1 MSMKKNN
8 KGFSLLELIIVIAI
22 MAVMI
27 GVILPQYIKYVGRS
41 KRAVDVQNAVEFATA
56 CDLTQIYDEIGD
68 LDPGTLAQDY
78 LGNAYCAWNEEA
90 ADSIDTEHPQS
101 YMDYIVRDLGSLP
114 VSKFDNNLCWV
125 MKFDSTTRKVAGIYL
140 TEPSNLS
147 AAPGPAWQQYELWPN
162 GEDFVANGP
171 R

>member
-8 KGFSLLELIIVIAI
+8 KGFSLVELIIVIAI

-27 GVILPQYIKYVGRS
+27 GVLLPQYIKYVGRS
-41 KRAVDVQNAVEFATA
+41 KRAVDVQNANEFAIA
-56 CDLTQIYDEIGD
+56 CDITQIYEEIGD
-68 LDPGTLAQDY
+68 LSALATDG

-90 ADSIDTEHPQS
+90 ADHIDTEHPS
-101 YMDYIVRDLGSLP
+101 TYMDYIVSALGSLP
-114 VSKFDNNLCWV
+114 VSKTDNNLYWV
-125 MKFDSTTRKVAGIYL
+125 MKFDSTTRKVTGLYL

>member
-8 KGFSLLELIIVIAI
+8 KGFSLVELIIVIAI

-27 GVILPQYIKYVGRS
+27 GVLLPQYIKYVGRS

-56 CDLTQIYDEIGD
+56 CDITQIYEEIGD
-68 LDPGTLAQDY
+68 LSQLAEDG
-78 LGNAYCAWNEEA
+78 LGNAYCAWDESA
-90 ADSIDTEHPQS
+90 ADYINTEQPSS
-101 YMDYIVRDLGSLP
+101 YLDYIVRDLGSLP
-114 VSKFDNNLCWV
+114 VSKFDKNLCWV
-125 MKFDSTTRKVAGIYL
+125 MKFDSKTRKVTGIYL
-140 TEPSNLS
+140 IEPSNLS
-147 AAPGPAWQQYELWPN
+147 AAPGPAWQKYELWPN

>member
-1 MSMKKNN
+1 MKKNN
-8 KGFSLLELIIVIAI
+8 KGFSLVELIIVMAI

-27 GVILPQYIKYVGRS
+27 GVLSPQFIKYVGRS

-56 CDLTQIYDEIGD
+56 CDITQIYEEIGSLSGLLVD
-68 LDPGTLAQDY
+68 GS
-78 LGNAYCAWNEEA
+78 GNAWCAWNEEA
-90 ADSIDTEHPQS
+90 ADYIDTEHPS
-101 YMDYIVRDLGSLP
+101 TYLDYIVRDLGSLP
-114 VSKFDNNLCWV
+114 ISKFDNNLCWV
-125 MKFDSTTRKVAGIYL
+125 MKFDNTTRKVTGIYL

-147 AAPGPAWQQYELWPN
+147 AYPGPAWQQYELWPN

>member
-8 KGFSLLELIIVIAI
+8 KGFSLVELIIVIAI

-27 GVILPQYIKYVGRS
+27 GILLPQYIKYVGRS

-56 CDLTQIYDEIGD
+56 CDITQIYEEIGD
-68 LDPGTLAQDY
+68 LSELAEDG

-90 ADSIDTEHPQS
+90 ADYIDTENPSS
-101 YMDYIVRDLGSLP
+101 YLDYIVRDLGSLP
-114 VSKFDNNLCWV
+114 VSKTDNNLCWV
-125 MKFDSTTRKVAGIYL
+125 MKFDKTTRKVTGIYL
-140 TEPSNLS
+140 TELSNLS
-147 AAPGPAWQQYELWPN
+147 AYPGPAWQQYELWPN

>member
-1 MSMKKNN
+1 MKKNN
-8 KGFSLLELIIVIAI
+8 KGFSLVELIIVIAI

-27 GVILPQYIKYVGRS
+27 GVLLPQYIKYVGRS

-56 CDLTQIYDEIGD
+56 CDITQIYEEIGD
-68 LDPGTLAQDY
+68 LSGLLTEVGSD
-78 LGNAYCAWNEEA
+78 NAYCAWDETA
-90 ADSIDTEHPQS
+90 ADHIDTEHPSS
-101 YMDYIVRDLGSLP
+101 YLEYIVRDLGSLP

-125 MKFDSTTRKVAGIYL
+125 MKFDSKTRKVTGIYL
-140 TEPSNLS
+140 TEQSNLL
-147 AAPGPAWQQYELWPN
+147 ADPGPAWQQYELWPN